1 MIYGIWVSYR
11 VLDVFE
17 DGSKK
22 EVTFN
27 EGWLRDAEYIS
38 MKSAKVS
45 LADAKEMLIENW
57 CDVTAVNTVTLKG
70 VRVQRYDG
78 EPNAPVLREEHVVYH
93 IKKR

>member
-1 MIYGIWVSYR
+1 MKYGIWVSYR

-45 LADAKEMLIENW
+45 LAGAKEMLIGNR

-78 EPNAPVLREEHVVYH
+78 QHFAPVAREERVIYH
-93 IKKR
+93 IEKR